1 MGVIWRTFKLLLPA
15 VIPSWRF
22 FDFIAPSPRV
32 QFALLESRTSS
43 ASHWQEYRPKP
54 AHISFASMLRR
65 MIWNPYWNA
74 SLFVVSCSERLLIN
88 PTPHS
93 ENEIFM
99 RILADL
105 NADSSISRKQYSA
118 IQFRLLL
125 VSREGQQLT
134 EEVVFY
140 SDIRSLPAQEEP

>member
-1 MGVIWRTFKLLLPA
+1 
-15 VIPSWRF
+15 
-22 FDFIAPSPRV
+22 
-32 QFALLESRTSS
+32 
-43 ASHWQEYRPKP
+43 
-54 AHISFASMLRR
+54 
-65 MIWNPYWNA
+65 
-74 SLFVVSCSERLLIN
+74 
-88 PTPHS
+88 
-93 ENEIFM
+93 M